1 MIKTNSEVSNYTIRK
16 QGDFYVISDNIKD
29 VFYYNNKILYNMF
42 PYKLSVEYRYF
53 QDMYMDYIMWKLMWT
68 KMSEAKEKK
77 YLILFFKRLSS
88 YNDFDNFQLNPR
100 SLDKNG
106 RLNIHAHNYFI
117 RHYYDIQENLPSY
130 VSADKPYFRGQ
141 SKLIFNYIERQSF
154 YDEID
159 KECDQIFRYQ
169 FEAQLS
175 NLELGLAY
183 VELYS
188 RDQNEYFTMQ
198 IDKDSDLYGQFSNC
212 YYLFKNKKLE
222 LCFYK

>member
-1 MIKTNSEVSNYTIRK
+1 M
-16 QGDFYVISDNIKD
+16 
-29 VFYYNNKILYNMF
+29 
-42 PYKLSVEYRYF
+42 
-53 QDMYMDYIMWKLMWT
+53 
-68 KMSEAKEKK
+68 
-77 YLILFFKRLSS
+77 SS
-88 YNDFDNFQLNPR
+88 Y
-100 SLDKNG
+100 
-106 RLNIHAHNYFI
+106 I
-117 RHYYDIQENLPSY
+117 
-130 VSADKPYFRGQ
+130 SADKPYFRGQ

-154 YDEID
+154 YYEID
-159 KECDQIFRYQ
+159 KECDHIFRYQ

-188 RDQNEYFTMQ
+188 REENEYYTMS

>member
-1 MIKTNSEVSNYTIRK
+1 MIKTNSEVSKYTMRK
-16 QGDFYVISDNIKD
+16 QGDFYVISDRIKD
-29 VFYYNNKILYNMF
+29 VFYYNRKTLSYLFPFKFSVDHSYFNDDYMNYIL
-42 PYKLSVEYRYF
+42 R
-53 QDMYMDYIMWKLMWT
+53 KLMWT
-68 KMSEAKEKK
+68 EMSESKEKK
-77 YLILFFKRLSS
+77 YIVLFFKRVSS
-88 YNDFDNFQLNPR
+88 YDDFDYFQLNPR

-117 RHYYDIQENLPSY
+117 KHYHHVGENFPSY
-130 VSADKPYFRGQ
+130 LSPDKPYFRGQ
-141 SKLIFNYIERQSF
+141 SNLIFNYIVRQSYF
-154 YDEID
+154 DVID

-175 NLELGLAY
+175 NIELGLAY
-183 VELYS
+183 VELYCKEE
-188 RDQNEYFTMQ
+188 NEYFTMQ